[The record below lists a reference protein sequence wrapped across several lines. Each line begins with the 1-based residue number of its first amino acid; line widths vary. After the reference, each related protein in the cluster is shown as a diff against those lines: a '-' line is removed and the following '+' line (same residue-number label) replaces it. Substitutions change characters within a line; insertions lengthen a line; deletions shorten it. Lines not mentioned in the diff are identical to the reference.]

1 MTSRFILALLAGSGL
16 SACASSA
23 DKVAATYVSPI
34 QYASLTCRQIV
45 EESAR
50 LSVRASQAAGIQDRQ
65 RTDDLVVTA
74 VGVVVFWPALFFLDG
89 DNLHTAELG
98 RLKGEIEAL
107 EQASIQKSCGIQ
119 FQRQP
124 TS

>member
-1 MTSRFILALLAGSGL
+1 MALLASSGL
-16 SACASSA
+16 SACASSS

-34 QYASLTCRQIV
+34 QYASLSCRQIA

-50 LSVRASQAAGIQDRQ
+50 VSVRASQAAGIQDKK
-65 RTDDLVVTA
+65 RTDDQVVTA
-74 VGVVVFWPALFFLDG
+74 VGVVVFWPALFFIDG
-89 DNLHTAELG
+89 DNMHTAELS

-107 EQASIQKSCGIQ
+107 EQTSVQKNCGIQ

-124 TS
+124 AS